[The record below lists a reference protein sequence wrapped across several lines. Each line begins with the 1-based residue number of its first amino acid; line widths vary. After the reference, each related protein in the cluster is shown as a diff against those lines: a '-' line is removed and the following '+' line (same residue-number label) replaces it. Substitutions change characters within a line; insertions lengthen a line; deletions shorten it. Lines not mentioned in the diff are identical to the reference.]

1 MDTLQKQLNALSH
14 KVDSLHQLI
23 EQLGL
28 RVSEIV
34 SECKIGSEQGYHLEV
49 DTMVGQRYH
58 RQSFNAEHGLEHKDV
73 LIDEDGL
80 ESSTQ
85 NSDRQLSPEIQI
97 QRLTAQLTAAYS
109 RIAALEE
116 QLISKRIHH

>member
-1 MDTLQKQLNALSH
+1 MDTLQKQLNALSS

-23 EQLGL
+23 EQVSI

-34 SECKIGSEQGYHLEV
+34 SECKLGSEQGHYT
-49 DTMVGQRYH
+49 DTNSMVGY
-58 RQSFNAEHGLEHKDV
+58 RQPRSIFSIDPSLEHKDV
-73 LIDEDGL
+73 LIDGDSL
-80 ESSTQ
+80 DSAIQSSE
-85 NSDRQLSPEIQI
+85 RQLSPEIQI

-116 QLISKRIHH
+116 QLISKRIH